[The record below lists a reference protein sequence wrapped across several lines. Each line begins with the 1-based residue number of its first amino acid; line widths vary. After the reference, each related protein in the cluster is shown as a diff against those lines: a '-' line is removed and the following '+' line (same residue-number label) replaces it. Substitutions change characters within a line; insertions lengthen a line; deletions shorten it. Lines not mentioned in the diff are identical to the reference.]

1 MYAQLFLEIIVIF
14 MNVIIFCSKYWFSFQ
29 STLEPEKS
37 KFSFEEDDLD
47 MEDLLGPY
55 LAPQEG
61 LYGHQ
66 QHKDR
71 EYKPVGFFFYWES
84 SVTSISVACA
94 LMKSKWPLNFNDM
107 H

>member
-1 MYAQLFLEIIVIF
+1 MYAQLFLEIIVIY

-29 STLEPEKS
+29 STLEPEKP

-47 MEDLLGPY
+47 VDELLGPY
-55 LAPQEG
+55 LAPQED

-71 EYKPVGFFFYWES
+71 VYKPVGFFFIENRVS
-84 SVTSISVACA
+84 LVFQLLV
-94 LMKSKWPLNFNDM
+94 PLWKVNDL
-107 H
+107 

>member
-47 MEDLLGPY
+47 VDELLGPY
-55 LAPQEG
+55 LAPQED

-71 EYKPVGFFFYWES
+71 EYKPVCFFFIENRVS
-84 SVTSISVACA
+84 LVFQLFV
-94 LMKSKWPLNFNDM
+94 PLWKVNDL
-107 H
+107 